1 MIIVVFGLP
10 GSGKTFFS
18 MHLKKEL
25 NACHLNTDIVREE
38 MNRKGMYDEK
48 SKQEVYQRMILK
60 AKEEL
65 DKGSDVILDGTFHKQ
80 ARRQQV
86 TGIAEKTGK
95 NIFFIEIKASEESII
110 RRLEGNREYS
120 EADFEV
126 FEKIKKEFDSFKDD
140 HLILWSDSETLDK
153 MLIKAKNYIHG
164 YRPDTC
170 FEK

>member
-10 GSGKTFFS
+10 GSGKTSFS
-18 MHLKKEL
+18 RHLKKEL
-25 NACHLNTDIVREE
+25 NARHLNTDIIREE
-38 MNRKGMYDEK
+38 MNIKGLYDEK
-48 SKQEVYQRMILK
+48 SKQEVYQRMITK

-80 ARRQQV
+80 ARRQLV

-95 NIFFIEIKASEESII
+95 NIFFIEIKALEESII
-110 RRLEGNREYS
+110 KRLKGKREHS

-126 FEKIKKEFDSFKDD
+126 YEKIKKEFDSFESD
-140 HLILWSDSETLDK
+140 HLILWSDSETPDK

-170 FEK
+170 IEK